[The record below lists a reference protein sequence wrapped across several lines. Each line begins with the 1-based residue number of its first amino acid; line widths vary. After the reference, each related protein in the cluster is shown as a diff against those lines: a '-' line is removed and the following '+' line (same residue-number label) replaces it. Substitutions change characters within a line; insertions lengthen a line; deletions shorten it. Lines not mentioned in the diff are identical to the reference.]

1 MIYGNNPAY
10 ITYVCAGAGE
20 RTVLPMKKFGS
31 RLLGLL
37 IAAALVLGACS
48 TGALAA
54 GNTAALPAEVEIER
68 TNDGEG
74 GYEAMAENREE
85 LGGGTPF
92 VNEAQVF
99 SAPPAVYDG
108 GDLYSQLT
116 TRQKACYDALEKI
129 TIDQLLTAAPVEF
142 QGKKY
147 SRVLTQ
153 VSGITGAAM
162 SGSFSGG
169 KFKPTASGA
178 DVESGIYTDLCA
190 AIVALRY
197 DRPDILWMGV
207 MRYGYKVSQSGSS
220 AAKVTNVMF
229 DFYLEYGGREKTMYS
244 DMMASAKE
252 IADQAGQAADTYGK
266 VKTVHDVLVQGSVY
280 GDPDEDL
287 AHTAYSAL
295 IFEDRYEPVCDG
307 YAKAFKIVC
316 GLLDIPCAMPSS
328 RNHMWNNVKM
338 DDGDWYNVDLT
349 WDDDGAEE
357 ICYDYFLIGSQTV
370 VDGEAF
376 SKQEDHIEE
385 NPYDPYRA
393 EDADG
398 VLKPVA
404 LRFPTK
410 NKTAYEY
417 QGADYPPLTFP
428 DVKRS
433 AWYYE
438 AIESAAQMGL
448 FKGDTSGLFLPDDK
462 ITRAQFALVM
472 ANSMGVDLTPYTAAS
487 FTDVPAGRW
496 FSAAAAWA
504 KETKLMVGYKDGS
517 FHPDSPITRQ
527 EMCVVL
533 YNAMEV
539 HQEMDP
545 SVASVFLDNAKIAG
559 WAKDAVYQCYT
570 RGLVQGDEKDNFSPT
585 GSTLRSHAAVV
596 FTKFAA
602 LEQETPQE

>member
-1 MIYGNNPAY
+1 
-10 ITYVCAGAGE
+10 
-20 RTVLPMKKFGS
+20 MKKRGS

-37 IAAALVLGACS
+37 IAVMLVLGTCP

-54 GNTAALPAEVEIER
+54 GGVSAVPAEVEIER
-68 TNDGEG
+68 TSDGEG
-74 GYEAMAENREE
+74 GYEAMVENREE
-85 LGGGTPF
+85 LGGGSPF
-92 VNEAQVF
+92 VNEAQTF
-99 SAPPAVYDG
+99 SAPAAVYDG

-129 TIDQLLTAAPVEF
+129 TIDQLLTAAQVEF
-142 QGKKY
+142 QSKTY
-147 SRVLTQ
+147 RRVLMQ
-153 VSGITGAAM
+153 ISGMTGSTI

-169 KFKPTASGA
+169 RFIPSASGT

-197 DRPDILWMGV
+197 DRPDIIWMGV

-244 DMMASAKE
+244 DMMANAEEIAEQAKE
-252 IADQAGQAADTYGK
+252 ASDTYGK
-266 VKTVHDVLVQGSVY
+266 VKTVHDILVRGNTY
-280 GDPDEDL
+280 GDPGGDL
-287 AHTAYSAL
+287 SHTAYSAL
-295 IFEDRYEPVCDG
+295 IFGDAYEPVCDG

-316 GLLDIPCAMPSS
+316 GLLDIPCVMPSS
-328 RNHMWNNVKM
+328 ANHMWNNVKM

-349 WDDDGAEE
+349 WDDDDAEE

-370 VDGEAF
+370 VGGEAF
-376 SKQEDHIEE
+376 SKQKDHIEE
-385 NPYDPYRA
+385 NPYDAYRA
-393 EDADG
+393 DDTDG

-410 NKTAYEY
+410 NKAAYEY
-417 QGADYPPLTFP
+417 QGEDYLPLTFP

-438 AIESAAQMGL
+438 AIEAAAQMGL
-448 FKGDTSGLFLPDDK
+448 FAGDTSGLFLPDDK

-472 ANSMGVDLTPYTAAS
+472 ANSMGVDLTPYTGAS
-487 FTDVPAGRW
+487 FTDVPAGKW
-496 FSAAAAWA
+496 FSSAAAWA

-517 FHPDSPITRQ
+517 FHPNSPITRQ

-533 YNAMEV
+533 YNAMEI
-539 HQEMDP
+539 HYEIDP
-545 SVASVFLDNAKIAG
+545 SVASVFLDHAKIAG

-570 RGLVQGDEKDNFSPT
+570 RGLVQGDDKGNFSPT
-585 GSTLRSHAAVV
+585 GNTLRSHAAVV

-602 LEQETPQE
+602 LDQADSQE